1 MRIYLGMSTSLLFAM
16 SVAVDAVHAQ
26 QTTTLNADGPGN
38 TYELVNSVFGS
49 GAASEVPDLFPT
61 CNHAGDRH
69 IREDWDST
77 LNRYVFLF
85 DIHVDSVMDYDR
97 CSAVDRQRNEIKTVS
112 PPWIIGHPGE
122 THLYR
127 WKFKM
132 DTLFQ
137 PSPNF
142 CHLFQIKATG
152 GSDDGAPLMT
162 ITPRKYSDP
171 NQPEWLQ
178 LIFTPSTGGSG
189 AGTVKQVE
197 LQPLKGIWLEVTSK
211 VIYADDGKY
220 EITIRMPDGTV
231 AMHYVNYLLD
241 MYRAGANFHRGKWG
255 IYRSLNSPTY
265 LRDETVA
272 FADFAITEGEN
283 NSAPSTPGNLAA
295 SVVAKRQINL
305 AWEDRSDQETNF
317 QIQRSPDGINW
328 TTIAVTDSKT
338 TSYSDKGLADSTRYY
353 YRVRAEN
360 WNAYSSY
367 SDTVNAT
374 TFQTSTS
381 VHGDN
386 GVLPQEYLLYNAYPN
401 PFNPTTRLRYQIPEA
416 GGVRLEIFN
425 TVGQKVAAVVDEFQQ
440 AGRHEILWNA
450 TARDGR
456 SMNAGTYFARL
467 QVGGFEGTVKLL
479 LIK

>member
-1 MRIYLGMSTSLLFAM
+1 MV
-16 SVAVDAVHAQ
+16 VAVLAGVDIVYAQ
-26 QTTTLNADGPGN
+26 QTTTLNANGPGN
-38 TYELVNSVFGS
+38 TYELINSVFGS
-49 GAASEVPDLFPT
+49 GAASEVPDLFPS
-61 CNHAGDRH
+61 CNHGGDRH

-77 LNRYVFLF
+77 LNQYVFLF

-112 PPWIIGHPGE
+112 PAWIIGHPGE
-122 THLYR
+122 THIYR

-132 DTLFQ
+132 DSLFQ

-171 NQPEWLQ
+171 NQLEWLQ

-197 LQPLKGIWLEVTSK
+197 LQPLKGIWLDVTSK

-220 EITIRMPDGTV
+220 EITIRKPDGTV
-231 AMHYVNYLLD
+231 AMHYVNYFLD

-272 FADFAITEGEN
+272 FAEFAITEGEN
-283 NSAPSTPGNLAA
+283 NNAPSTPGNLAA
-295 SVVAKRQINL
+295 SVIAKHQIDL
-305 AWEDRSDQETNF
+305 AWEDRSDQETDF
-317 QIQRSPDGINW
+317 QIQRSLDGMSW
-328 TTIAVTDSKT
+328 TTIAVSDSNT

-367 SDTVNAT
+367 SDTVHAT

-381 VHGDN
+381 VHGNN
-386 GVLPQEYLLYNAYPN
+386 GASSQEFLLYDAYPN
-401 PFNPTTRLRYQIPEA
+401 PFNPSTRLRYRIPEA
-416 GGVRLEIFN
+416 GNVRLEIFN
-425 TVGQKVAAVVDEFQQ
+425 AVGQKVAGVVNEFQQ
-440 AGRHEILWNA
+440 AGRHEIVWNA
-450 TARDGR
+450 TNTNGLPL
-456 SMNAGTYFARL
+456 NGGTYFGRL
-467 QVGGFEGTVKLL
+467 QAGGFERTVKLL